1 MGGEEAHQLQ
11 VSEREKDRDRE
22 REIEM
27 RWREGGCYLIIMFSC
42 CFLSLCRVLQRTLS
56 NKHTTNLKSK
66 YITITITI

>member
-11 VSEREKDRDRE
+11 VSEREKDRDRD
-22 REIEM
+22 EM
-27 RWREGGCYLIIMFSC
+27 RWRERGCYLIILFSC